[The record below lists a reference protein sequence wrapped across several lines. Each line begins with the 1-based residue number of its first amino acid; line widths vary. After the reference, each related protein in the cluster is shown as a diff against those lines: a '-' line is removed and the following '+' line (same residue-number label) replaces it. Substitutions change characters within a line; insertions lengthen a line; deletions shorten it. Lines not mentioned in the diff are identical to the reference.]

1 MVNLKGA
8 EIVVRSLEREGVK
21 IAFGLPGNQIM
32 HLYDAFYGQSKI
44 DLITVRHEQTAV
56 YMADGYNRV
65 KGKPEAVALVVPGPG
80 VQNASAALGTAY
92 ACSSPTMLIAGQ
104 IPSDFLGKQ
113 TGQLHEI
120 HRQINTLKPVTKW
133 CNTSYKITD
142 IAPNINTAFR
152 FMKSNRPRPTAI
164 EIPPDVLGAKQ
175 SIDFPIP
182 AQYETPPINSQ
193 DIVNAA
199 TIIAEAQKPI
209 IWAGGGVIIS
219 EASRQLTRLAELLGA
234 IVVTTPEG
242 KGSIP
247 ESHQL
252 SGGIG
257 YYGHGSSGWYA
268 QEADVILAI
277 GTRLTQQMRGPT
289 SPKPPQT
296 LIHIDIDPAVIGKNY
311 PATISIIGDAK
322 EVIESLLAKLNIPSR
337 RQLWPTRFKKQVSQE
352 FMQWLKDTAP
362 LQGKIIK
369 DMRRIIPSDAIYV
382 SGITNIGYWSHFY
395 YQVEHPRTYFT
406 SSYFATLGYS
416 FPFAL
421 GAKCA
426 APKKEVI
433 CITGDGGFGYSLSE
447 LSTAVKYGINVIAIV
462 FVDGALGASLHDQT
476 TRYHNRI
483 IGTNLHNPDFVLAA
497 EAFGAKGIKTPPE
510 YITRAIEEALS
521 SKKPCVIEVSIPKLL
536 SPPFQVPLRD

>member
-1 MVNLKGA
+1 M
-8 EIVVRSLEREGVK
+8 
-21 IAFGLPGNQIM
+21 
-32 HLYDAFYGQSKI
+32 
-44 DLITVRHEQTAV
+44 
-56 YMADGYNRV
+56 
-65 KGKPEAVALVVPGPG
+65 
-80 VQNASAALGTAY
+80 
-92 ACSSPTMLIAGQ
+92 
-104 IPSDFLGKQ
+104 
-113 TGQLHEI
+113 
-120 HRQINTLKPVTKW
+120 
-133 CNTSYKITD
+133 
-142 IAPNINTAFR
+142 
-152 FMKSNRPRPTAI
+152 
-164 EIPPDVLGAKQ
+164 
-175 SIDFPIP
+175 
-182 AQYETPPINSQ
+182 
-193 DIVNAA
+193 
-199 TIIAEAQKPI
+199 
-209 IWAGGGVIIS
+209 
-219 EASRQLTRLAELLGA
+219 
-234 IVVTTPEG
+234 VTTPEG

-337 RQLWPTRFKKQVSQE
+337 RQLWPTGFKKQVSQE
-352 FMQWLKDTAP
+352 FMKWLKDTAP
-362 LQGKIIK
+362 LQGEIIK

-406 SSYFATLGYS
+406 SSYLATLGYS

-497 EAFGAKGIKTPPE
+497 EAFGAKGIKTTPE

-521 SKKPCVIEVSIPKLL
+521 SKKPCVIEVSVPKLL